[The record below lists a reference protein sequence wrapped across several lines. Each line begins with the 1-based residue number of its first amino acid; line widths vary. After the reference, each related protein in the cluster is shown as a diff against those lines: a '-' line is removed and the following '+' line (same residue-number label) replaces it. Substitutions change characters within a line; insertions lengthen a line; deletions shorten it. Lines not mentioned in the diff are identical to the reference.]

1 MADNN
6 KKQNENE
13 KEIPPT
19 KEELAAAKNIIEN
32 LIKKDK
38 GNMIALST
46 VSSVLN
52 SADSFTGKLSAKS
65 LYLLS
70 GNAIAGGLS
79 ETNGNAEEM
88 LQWLV
93 RERITQRTDVIMHK
107 DFDRRT
113 RNERNGVN
121 PEHTAQYAET
131 LSNSAAA
138 YLFQKGKMIKA
149 YASAAIGLC
158 LTCAALAA
166 NPPVAAAVIGGSIV
180 ASVPL
185 FMMNKRLTEHK
196 VRLKN
201 KIDEK
206 LKIVKSFNY
215 QMYRN
220 SGMTESVNAQ
230 EDSYRRL
237 ASRQK
242 RTMQHGKTFVRK
254 IIKYGAAM
262 ATWKTVCV
270 AGVIATSATIGLP
283 LATTVLATAGAASTL
298 AASNN
303 LLAGYFGK
311 KEYIATFAMT
321 YKKFKSKYKDF
332 QFGNEKTNP
341 KDNIL
346 QLDRIAYRHRINSG
360 QNAGGRQNTD
370 LFKSDETITFKPGIS
385 LLSGASGAGK
395 STLTELL
402 MHADNVTGGSIKIGS
417 LDKDGNLVG
426 KDYCNLAMGAPCQN
440 IAISYQRPE
449 LTECSIDTY
458 IKLGNPNA
466 DPKKVAEIKKLLG
479 IGIENG
485 GNRDSSQILTPGINI
500 SGGELSRIGLAQA
513 LIKDSPI
520 MILDEPTSSVD
531 EKMSVAIVDYIK
543 SLKDK
548 TIIYITHKPHEIDTI
563 GAYQAVDIGKH
574 SETDEISTIKSY
586 DLTNPQTKK
595 DFIKFFSEREI
606 EEKAKQEEQKQ
617 DSLDKVHQRMKDLA
631 EKSTN
636 EQIGNNEP
644 ISEPDLHAIKN
655 TNNSEQSVQTQASLD
670 KVHQRMKDLV
680 EKRMHERITNGEP
693 ISASELQAVK
703 KIKGIAPN
711 EAKAQTETLFN
722 KIRTVS
728 GAESR

>member
-6 KKQNENE
+6 KNQDENE
-13 KEIPPT
+13 KALT

-52 SADSFTGKLSAKS
+52 SADIFTGRLSAKS

-79 ETNGNAEEM
+79 EANGNAEEM

-93 RERITQRTDVIMHK
+93 AQRIIQRTDVIMHK
-107 DFDRRT
+107 DFDRRA

-121 PEHTAQYAET
+121 PDHTAQYAKT
-131 LSNSAAA
+131 LSESAAS
-138 YLFQKGKMIKA
+138 YLFQKSKMIKA
-149 YASAAIGLC
+149 SASAAIGLC
-158 LTCAALAA
+158 LTSAALAA
-166 NPPVAAAVIGGSIV
+166 NPPLAAAVIGGSII
-180 ASVPL
+180 ASIPL
-185 FMMNKRLTEHK
+185 HIMNKRLTDHK

-206 LKIVKSFNY
+206 LKIVKSFNQ

-242 RTMQHGKTFVRK
+242 RAIQHGKTFVRK

-262 ATWKTVCV
+262 ATWNTACV
-270 AGVIATSATIGLP
+270 AGVIAASAAIGLP
-283 LATTVLATAGAASTL
+283 LATTVLATAGAANTL
-298 AASNN
+298 AASKN

-332 QFGNEKTNP
+332 QFGNERTNP

-346 QLDRIAYRHRINSG
+346 QLDRIVYRHRINSG
-360 QNAGGRQNTD
+360 KNAGERQDTD
-370 LFKSDETITFKPGIS
+370 FFKSDETITFKPGIS
-385 LLSGASGAGK
+385 VLSGASGAGK

-417 LDKDGNLVG
+417 LDKDGNLTG
-426 KDYCNLAMGAPCQN
+426 KDYRNLAMGAPCQN

-485 GNRDSSQILTPGINI
+485 GTINDLKLLSPG
-500 SGGELSRIGLAQA
+500 G
-513 LIKDSPI
+513 
-520 MILDEPTSSVD
+520 
-531 EKMSVAIVDYIK
+531 
-543 SLKDK
+543 
-548 TIIYITHKPHEIDTI
+548 
-563 GAYQAVDIGKH
+563 
-574 SETDEISTIKSY
+574 
-586 DLTNPQTKK
+586 
-595 DFIKFFSEREI
+595 DFIR
-606 EEKAKQEEQKQ
+606 
-617 DSLDKVHQRMKDLA
+617 R
-631 EKSTN
+631 
-636 EQIGNNEP
+636 
-644 ISEPDLHAIKN
+644 
-655 TNNSEQSVQTQASLD
+655 
-670 KVHQRMKDLV
+670 
-680 EKRMHERITNGEP
+680 
-693 ISASELQAVK
+693 
-703 KIKGIAPN
+703 
-711 EAKAQTETLFN
+711 
-722 KIRTVS
+722 
-728 GAESR
+728 

>member
-1 MADNN
+1 M
-6 KKQNENE
+6 
-13 KEIPPT
+13 
-19 KEELAAAKNIIEN
+19 
-32 LIKKDK
+32 
-38 GNMIALST
+38 
-46 VSSVLN
+46 
-52 SADSFTGKLSAKS
+52 
-65 LYLLS
+65 
-70 GNAIAGGLS
+70 
-79 ETNGNAEEM
+79 
-88 LQWLV
+88 
-93 RERITQRTDVIMHK
+93 
-107 DFDRRT
+107 
-113 RNERNGVN
+113 
-121 PEHTAQYAET
+121 
-131 LSNSAAA
+131 
-138 YLFQKGKMIKA
+138 
-149 YASAAIGLC
+149 
-158 LTCAALAA
+158 
-166 NPPVAAAVIGGSIV
+166 
-180 ASVPL
+180 
-185 FMMNKRLTEHK
+185 
-196 VRLKN
+196 
-201 KIDEK
+201 
-206 LKIVKSFNY
+206 
-215 QMYRN
+215 
-220 SGMTESVNAQ
+220 
-230 EDSYRRL
+230 
-237 ASRQK
+237 
-242 RTMQHGKTFVRK
+242 
-254 IIKYGAAM
+254 
-262 ATWKTVCV
+262 
-270 AGVIATSATIGLP
+270 
-283 LATTVLATAGAASTL
+283 
-298 AASNN
+298 
-303 LLAGYFGK
+303 
-311 KEYIATFAMT
+311 
-321 YKKFKSKYKDF
+321 
-332 QFGNEKTNP
+332 
-341 KDNIL
+341 
-346 QLDRIAYRHRINSG
+346 
-360 QNAGGRQNTD
+360 
-370 LFKSDETITFKPGIS
+370 
-385 LLSGASGAGK
+385 SGASGAGK